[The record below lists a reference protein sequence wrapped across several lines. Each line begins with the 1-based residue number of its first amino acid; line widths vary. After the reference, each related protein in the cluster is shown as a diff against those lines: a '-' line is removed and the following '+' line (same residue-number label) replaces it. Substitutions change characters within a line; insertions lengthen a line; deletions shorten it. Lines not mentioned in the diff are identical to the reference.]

1 MNNPPPPDSEPGTRW
16 LTRRPNPDNQ
26 TRPIR
31 PRPTPPRSYPPPAPG
46 RPPIPGHGPP
56 KTDIPWYLQRPA
68 RPPASIPEAAVAQ
81 LDSEGRRR
89 GTEIAKHPERSL
101 WLVVGIGVVVL
112 LIAASVLFSKISALG
127 VTGGKSLDVA
137 KVQAGVL
144 QTLADPS
151 SGYGANTVTEVSCNN
166 GRNPSA
172 TKGTTF
178 TCDAVVNGAPRHVTV
193 VVSDDNGT
201 YEVDGPR

>member
-1 MNNPPPPDSEPGTRW
+1 MNNPPPDSEPGTRW
-16 LTRRPNPDNQ
+16 LIRRPNPDDQ

-31 PRPTPPRSYPPPAPG
+31 ARPTPPRSYPPPVPSRQSIHG
-46 RPPIPGHGPP
+46 QGPP
-56 KTDIPWYLQRPA
+56 KTPDIPWYLQRA
-68 RPPASIPEAAVAQ
+68 DRPSASAPEAAVAK
-81 LDSEGRRR
+81 LDSERRR
-89 GTEIAKHPERSL
+89 RDTEIVRHPERNL
-101 WLVVGIGVVVL
+101 WLVVGTGVLVL
-112 LIAASVLFSKISALG
+112 LIAASVLFSKISQLG
-127 VTGGKSLDVA
+127 VAGGNFLDVS

-178 TCDAVVNGAPRHVTV
+178 TCDAIVNGAPRHVTV
-193 VVSDDNGT
+193 VVSDDHGT